1 MKINDFGEFCKGTP
15 LQVWQIGHVLE
26 RLRSVF
32 VIFSGFSFF
41 RIECGA
47 FKECL
52 YKSRL
57 HFYVVF
63 HEFHRFSRIFD
74 NCVAFEHGFCLV

>member
-15 LQVWQIGHVLE
+15 LQFWQVGHVLE

-32 VIFSGFSFF
+32 AIFPGFFTF
-41 RIECGA
+41 RIEFGA

-52 YKSRL
+52 CKIRL
-57 HFYVVF
+57 HFCVIF
-63 HEFHRFSRIFD
+63 HDFHGFSRILD
-74 NCVAFEHGFCLV
+74 NCVEFEHDFCLV